1 MRLRDSDVDVM
12 VARDELEMA
21 VRAVALLEAAHAE
34 RLADVEALDG
44 TFTAAWTRLTG
55 TREARIE
62 QAVAAVTHAEVQL
75 RAAKAH
81 LERVRAAAGSLD
93 EQVERS
99 RAEEEGL
106 RAARVRRL
114 DALEAGGGEV
124 GAQVTALR
132 LERALLQE
140 RSEVVDEA
148 AFAGSDLLAALNTVV
163 GANRRVERLSA
174 SRAHAFGHSK
184 AADYGLAREGI
195 DVVPARSERF
205 RSAMGALGR
214 VYTPD
219 TTSSTSTLSPLVSL
233 LVNDA
238 FAEAV
243 FANNAAAQADEYA
256 ELAGRVR
263 EQMIPIDHE
272 RRDRRSRRTPG
283 GRSRGPGP

>member
-1 MRLRDSDVDVM
+1 
-12 VARDELEMA
+12 
-21 VRAVALLEAAHAE
+21 
-34 RLADVEALDG
+34 
-44 TFTAAWTRLTG
+44 
-55 TREARIE
+55 
-62 QAVAAVTHAEVQL
+62 
-75 RAAKAH
+75 
-81 LERVRAAAGSLD
+81 
-93 EQVERS
+93 
-99 RAEEEGL
+99 
-106 RAARVRRL
+106 VRRL

-174 SRAHAFGHSK
+174 SRAHAFGHSSATSFANELSK

-195 DVVPARSERF
+195 DRVPARSERF

-272 RRDRRSRRTPG
+272 RRDLQARLAELDASLEALATESG
-283 GRSRGPGP
+283 